1 MADEKA
7 FSHITVSDDDE
18 DDLVIEA
25 GVRTASEPSASEP
38 PEAVVEAEAA
48 EQDEPPAEDP
58 APEPEPE
65 ADADDDEAEP
75 EDDYR
80 EQRLDDLADTSMP
93 VVQKVILAVA
103 LALIV
108 VAVVY
113 YFVFMR

>member
-65 ADADDDEAEP
+65 ADAGDDEAEP
-75 EDDYR
+75 DDYR